1 MLIPSV
7 GSSAEQVRA
16 DFDRIAV
23 VSARDREELGP
34 YSKFLLGQVP
44 AGCAR
49 VLEVGCGLGAFAR
62 LVAERAGSVTAV
74 DVSRE
79 MLRVAE
85 ERSRSHPN
93 LQFILGDFL
102 RLDLPPETY
111 DCVVTTTTLHHLPQD
126 EALRKIKSLLRPGGV
141 LILHDLLDPDGL
153 FDTALNFVR
162 LPVSCAARFWRTGQF
177 RQRREVR
184 EAWDEHGKNETYL
197 KPRDVRAM
205 RDEHLPG
212 ALVRLHLLWR
222 YTIVWHKPDAGSSS
236 KGERIA

>member
-1 MLIPSV
+1 MLIQSA
-7 GSSAEQVRA
+7 GGSAEQVRA
-16 DFDRIAV
+16 DFDRIAL
-23 VSARDREELGP
+23 VSALDREELGP
-34 YSKFLLGQVP
+34 YSEFLLGHVP

-62 LVAERAGSVTAV
+62 LVAQRACSVTAV
-74 DVSRE
+74 DLSPQ
-79 MLRVAE
+79 MLRAAG

-111 DCVVTTTTLHHLPQD
+111 DCVVTTTTLHHLPLAQ
-126 EALRKIKSLLRPGGV
+126 ALGKMKSLIRPGGV
-141 LILHDLLDPDGL
+141 LIVHDLLEPDGL

-162 LPVSCAARFWRTGQF
+162 LPVSCAMRFRRTGRF

-184 EAWDEHGKNETYL
+184 QAWDEHGRHETYL
-197 KPRDVRAM
+197 KAEDVRAM

-222 YTIVWHKPDAGSSS
+222 YTVVWHKPDVGS
-236 KGERIA
+236 